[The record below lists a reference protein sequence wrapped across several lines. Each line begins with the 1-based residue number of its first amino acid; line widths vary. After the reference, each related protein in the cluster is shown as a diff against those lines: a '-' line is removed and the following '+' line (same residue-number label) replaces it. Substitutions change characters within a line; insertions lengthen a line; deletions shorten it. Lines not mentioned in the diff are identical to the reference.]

1 MAIMHTTARNV
12 QRGGIT
18 NEHTF
23 TIKANAKSF
32 QILTNALYSDKPLA
46 IVRELCCNAYDSHVA
61 AGCADRPIEIILPT
75 RLNPQLVI
83 KDFGT
88 GLDHEQM
95 LSIYT
100 KFFESTKTESNDFVG
115 QLGLGSKSPFSMF
128 KSFTVEARKNGIR
141 RTYTAFLNEE
151 GIPTIAQMGEV
162 AEQCENGVTVSMH
175 VKPEDHD
182 KFANA
187 AKRAL
192 MYFDPKP
199 IVSGSTNFSTFTVK
213 HGIGGNGWKV
223 RESEYWAR
231 MSGPFVVQGFVVYP
245 IDGSL
250 IKEAG
255 LSAAAAVIAEMNI
268 DFWMPIG
275 SVDVAPSREALSYDK
290 RTVANIVAQFEA
302 AAKEMRAVI
311 EADFASAKTMYE
323 AGCKLHK
330 YVHTGDHAMRRLFS
344 GMHADKAFTW
354 NGKAITYMY
363 VLDVLKIKSTVIT
376 RASSTGRKLQYSSRY
391 EPTTID
397 VKREIKLDDSVA
409 VIIDD
414 LHKGSSDIVKQFLD
428 NAKTTSTVVVLKA
441 VKKADHDEKEIKQ
454 ILKMLGDAPA
464 KRVSELPY
472 KPTAAV
478 RKTGGRQKG
487 ERLQFTGFKTS
498 GRYGELNRTFSR
510 LTWQTVE
517 VDLSK
522 GGFYIPIE
530 RFTAVHNGKPML
542 HLDVILNAATTLGLI
557 TDADKEKTFG
567 FNAKEIEALNGDK
580 KWINIFDHLQTKF
593 AASGI
598 VQRAV
603 DANAVQLLNNEMSE
617 FNKVFTPLVW
627 KRIEGDL
634 VDGKFKTFVN
644 KARSLTAQNQLGSID
659 TINTFV
665 SHFDAKI
672 NVRDLSATA
681 AQKLIAEWKDVLDQ
695 HGMLKLVNWWSVDKD
710 PSIEMVVQYI
720 NTVAAK

>member
-1 MAIMHTTARNV
+1 MLVHTETRNV
-12 QRGGIT
+12 LRGNLQ

-46 IVRELCCNAYDSHVA
+46 ILRELCCNAYDSHVA
-61 AGCADRPIEIILPT
+61 AGCADRPIEVILPT

-95 LSIYT
+95 INIYT

-128 KSFTVEARKNGIR
+128 KSFTVEARKNGVR

-151 GIPTIAQMGEV
+151 GVPTIAQMGEV
-162 AEQCENGVTVSMH
+162 QEPCENGVTVSMH

-182 KFANA
+182 KFTNA

-192 MYFDPKP
+192 MYFNPKP
-199 IVSGSTNFSTFTVK
+199 IVSGSTNFATYNVK

-245 IDGSL
+245 VDGSL

-255 LSAAAAVIAEMNI
+255 LSAGATAIADMNI

-302 AAKEMRAVI
+302 AAKEMRDVI

-330 YVHTGDHAMRRLFS
+330 YEHTGDYAMRRLFNRL
-344 GMHADKAFTW
+344 HAEKPFVW
-354 NGKAITYMY
+354 NGKTVTYKHL
-363 VLDVLKIKSTVIT
+363 LDVLKIKSTVIT
-376 RASSTGRKLQYSSRY
+376 RVSSTGCKLQYCSRY

-397 VKREIKLDDSVA
+397 VKREVELDDSVA

-414 LHKGSSDIVKQFLD
+414 LHKGSSDVVKQFLD
-428 NAKTTSTVVVLKA
+428 NAKGTSTVVVLKA
-441 VKKADHDEKEIKQ
+441 VKKADHDEKEIKR

-464 KRVSELPY
+464 KKLSELPY
-472 KPTAAV
+472 KPTAV

-487 ERLQFTGFKTS
+487 ERLRFTGFKSS

-510 LTWQTVE
+510 LTWTTVE

-530 RFTAVHNGKPML
+530 RFTAVHNGMPMVF
-542 HLDVILNAATTLGLI
+542 LDVILNAATKLGLI

-603 DANAVQLLNNEMSE
+603 DANAVQLLNNEMAK

-659 TINTFV
+659 TINSFV
-665 SHFDAKI
+665 QHFDVTV
-672 NVRDLSATA
+672 NVRDLSAIA
-681 AQKLIAEWKDVLDQ
+681 AQKLINEWKDVLDQ
-695 HGMLKLVNWWSVDKD
+695 HGMLKLVDWQSVNND
-710 PSIEMVVQYI
+710 PSTIKMVVQYI
-720 NTVAAK
+720 NMVAAK

>member
-1 MAIMHTTARNV
+1 M
-12 QRGGIT
+12 
-18 NEHTF
+18 
-23 TIKANAKSF
+23 
-32 QILTNALYSDKPLA
+32 LTNNLYSDKALA
-46 IVRELCCNAYDSHVA
+46 IVRELACNAYDSHVA
-61 AGCADRPIEIILPT
+61 AGCASRPIELILPT

-88 GLDHEQM
+88 GLDHDQI
-95 LSIYT
+95 LNIYT
-100 KFFESTKTESNDFVG
+100 RFFESTKTESNDFVG

-128 KSFTVEARKNGIR
+128 KSFTVEARKNGVR

-162 AEQCENGVTVSMH
+162 AEDCENGVTVSMH

-192 MYFDPKP
+192 MYFSPKP
-199 IVSGSTNFSTFTVK
+199 IVSGTQNFATFAVK
-213 HGIGGNGWKV
+213 HGIGGTNWKV

-255 LSAAAAVIAEMNI
+255 LSRAAEAISGMNI

-290 RTVANIVAQFEA
+290 RTIANIVAQFEA
-302 AAKEMRAVI
+302 AAAEMRAVI
-311 EADFASAKTMYE
+311 DADFASAKTMYE

-330 YVHTGDHAMRRLFS
+330 YESTGDYAMRNLFNS
-344 GMHADKAFTW
+344 MHAEKPFVW
-354 NGKAITYMY
+354 KGKTITYKH

-428 NAKTTSTVVVLKA
+428 NAKNTSTAVVLKA
-441 VKKADHDEKEIKQ
+441 VKKSGHDENEIKR

-464 KRVSELPY
+464 KRISELPY
-472 KPTAAV
+472 KPTAAA

-487 ERLQFTGFKTS
+487 ERLRFTGFKSS
-498 GRYGELNRTFSR
+498 GSFNALNRTFSR

-530 RFTAVHNGKPML
+530 RFTAVHNGKPMVF
-542 HLDVILNAATTLGLI
+542 LDVILNAATTLGLI

-603 DANAVQLLNNEMSE
+603 DANAVRLLNNEMSE
-617 FNKVFTPLVW
+617 FNKAFTPLVW

-644 KARSLTAQNQLGSID
+644 KARNLTAQNQLGSID

-665 SHFDAKI
+665 SHFDAKV
-672 NVRDLSATA
+672 NVRGLSAIA
-681 AQKLIAEWKDVLDQ
+681 ARKLIDEWKDVLDQ
-695 HGMLKLVNWWSVDKD
+695 HGMLKLVDWRSANND
-710 PSIEMVVQYI
+710 PSIKTVVQYI

>member
-1 MAIMHTTARNV
+1 MQVITETRNV
-12 QRGGIT
+12 LRGNLQ
-18 NEHTF
+18 NEHNF
-23 TIKANAKSF
+23 TIKASAKAF
-32 QILTNALYSDKPLA
+32 NILSSNLYSDKALA

-61 AGCADRPIEIILPT
+61 AGCADRPIELILPT

-128 KSFTVEARKNGIR
+128 KSFTVEARKNGVR

-162 AEQCENGVTVSMH
+162 AEDCENGVTVSMH

-182 KFANA
+182 KFLYA

-192 MYFDPKP
+192 MYFNPKP
-199 IVSGSTNFSTFTVK
+199 IVSGSTNFATYDVK
-213 HGIGGNGWKV
+213 YGIGGNGWKV

-255 LSAAAAVIAEMNI
+255 LSAGGTAIAEMNI

-290 RTVANIVAQFEA
+290 RTVAHIVAKFEA

-330 YVHTGDHAMRRLFS
+330 YEHTGDYAMRNLFNRL
-344 GMHADKAFTW
+344 HADKAFTW
-354 NGKAITYMY
+354 NGKPITYKH
-363 VLDVLKIKSTVIT
+363 VLDVLNIKSTVIT
-376 RASSTGRKLQYSSRY
+376 RASSIGRKLQYSSRY

-414 LHKGSSDIVKQFLD
+414 LHRGSSDIVKQFLD
-428 NAKTTSTVVVLKA
+428 NAKNTSTAVVLKA
-441 VKKADHDEKEIKQ
+441 VKKSEHDENEIKR

-464 KRVSELPY
+464 KRTSELPY
-472 KPTAAV
+472 KPTVAT

-487 ERLQFTGFKTS
+487 ERLRFTGFKKS
-498 GRYGELNRTFSR
+498 GPYNELHRTFSR

-522 GGFYIPIE
+522 GGFYIPLA
-530 RFTAVHNGKPML
+530 RFTAVHDGKPML

-567 FNAKEIEALNGDK
+567 FSAKEIEALNGDR

-603 DANAVQLLNNEMSE
+603 DANAVQLLNKEMSE

-644 KARSLTAQNQLGSID
+644 KARNLTAQNQLGSID
-659 TINTFV
+659 TINAFV
-665 SHFDAKI
+665 SHFDAKV
-672 NVRDLSATA
+672 NVRDLAAIA
-681 AQKLIAEWKDVLDQ
+681 AQKLIDEWKDVLDQ
-695 HGMLKLVNWWSVDKD
+695 HGMLKLVDWWSVNNDS
-710 PSIEMVVQYI
+710 SIKMVVQYI